1 MNAKLIGVV
10 LVAFLV
16 VMFFIQKSRISS
28 LELKL
33 DESKKLAESHA
44 STIET
49 MKLNN
54 AEVALIDK
62 TKTKELKDAKAQ
74 IEQLE
79 RDVAVGN
86 KRLLVNASCPA
97 VSTKPS
103 TARVDDERAAQLTA
117 NAERAYFRLRNQHE
131 LVIKQLTGIQEYVRA
146 LPAECV
152 AQPLVTA
159 R

>member
-16 VMFFIQKSRISS
+16 VMFFIQKAKINQ
-28 LELKL
+28 LQQELATAKA
-33 DESKKLAESHA
+33 LAESQQR
-44 STIET
+44 TVIQ
-49 MKLNN
+49 MQQQN
-54 AEVALIDK
+54 AKVALVSE

-79 RDVAVGN
+79 RDVAAGN
-86 KRLLVNASCPA
+86 KRLLVNARCPT
-97 VSTKPS
+97 VPTKPS
-103 TARVDDERAAQLTA
+103 TASVDDERTAQLTA

-131 LVIKQLTGIQEYVRA
+131 LVIKQLTGLQEYVRA
-146 LPAECV
+146 LSAECV

>member
-16 VMFFIQKSRISS
+16 AMFFIQKSRISS

-33 DESKKLAESHA
+33 DESTKLAESHA

-49 MKLNN
+49 MKRNN

-62 TKTKELKDAKAQ
+62 TKTKELEDAKAQ

-79 RDVAVGN
+79 RDVADGN
-86 KRLLVNASCPA
+86 KRLLVNARCPT
-97 VSTKPS
+97 VSAKPG
-103 TARVDDERAAQLTA
+103 TASMDDERTAQLTA

-131 LVIKQLTGIQEYVRA
+131 LVIKQLTGLQEYVKA
-146 LPAECV
+146 LPVECV

>member
-16 VMFFIQKSRISS
+16 AMFFIQKSRISS

-33 DESKKLAESHA
+33 DESTKLAESHA
-44 STIET
+44 STIGT
-49 MKLNN
+49 MKRNN
-54 AEVALIDK
+54 AEVALISE
-62 TKTKELKDAKAQ
+62 TKTKELNDAKAQ
-74 IEQLE
+74 IERLE
-79 RDVAVGN
+79 RDVAAGN
-86 KRLLVNASCPA
+86 RRLLVNARCPA
-97 VSTKPS
+97 VPAKPGAAS
-103 TARVDDERAAQLTA
+103 MDDERTAKLTA

-131 LVIKQLTGIQEYVRA
+131 LVIKQLTGLQEYVKA
-146 LPAECV
+146 LPVECV

>member
-10 LVAFLV
+10 LIAFLV
-16 VMFFIQKSRISS
+16 AMFFIQKSRISS

-49 MKLNN
+49 MKRNN

-62 TKTKELKDAKAQ
+62 TKTKELEDAKAQ

-79 RDVAVGN
+79 RDVAAGN

-97 VSTKPS
+97 VSAEPS
-103 TARVDDERAAQLTA
+103 SARVDDERTAQLTA

-131 LVIKQLTGIQEYVRA
+131 LVIKQLTGLQEYVRS
-146 LPAECV
+146 LPVECV

>member
-1 MNAKLIGVV
+1 MNAKLAGVV

-16 VMFFIQKSRISS
+16 AMFFIQKSQISQ
-28 LELKL
+28 LQQELVTAKA
-33 DESKKLAESHA
+33 LAEA
-44 STIET
+44 QQRTVT
-49 MKLNN
+49 QMQQQNTK
-54 AEVALIDK
+54 VALISE
-62 TKTKELKDAKAQ
+62 TITKELEDAKAQ

-79 RDVAVGN
+79 RDVAAGN
-86 KRLLVNASCPA
+86 KRLLVNASCPTVPA
-97 VSTKPS
+97 KPS
-103 TARVDDERAAQLTA
+103 TASVDDERTAQLTA

-131 LVIKQLTGIQEYVRA
+131 LVIKQLTGLQEYVRA

>member
-1 MNAKLIGVV
+1 MNARLIGVV

-16 VMFFIQKSRISS
+16 AMFFIQKSRISS

-33 DESKKLAESHA
+33 NESTKLAESHA

-49 MKLNN
+49 MKRNN
-54 AEVALIDK
+54 AEVALISE
-62 TKTKELKDAKAQ
+62 TKTKELNDAKAQ
-74 IEQLE
+74 IERLE
-79 RDVAVGN
+79 RDVAAGN
-86 KRLLVNASCPA
+86 RRLLVNARCPA
-97 VSTKPS
+97 VPAKPGAAS
-103 TARVDDERAAQLTA
+103 MDDERTAKLTA

-131 LVIKQLTGIQEYVRA
+131 LVIKQLTGLQEYVKA
-146 LPAECV
+146 LPVECV

>member
-16 VMFFIQKSRISS
+16 TMFFIQKSRISS

-33 DESKKLAESHA
+33 DESTKLAESHA
-44 STIET
+44 SAIET

-54 AEVALIDK
+54 AEVALIDE
-62 TKTKELKDAKAQ
+62 TKTKELEDAKAQ
-74 IEQLE
+74 IEQFE
-79 RDVAVGN
+79 RDVATGN
-86 KRLLVNASCPA
+86 KRLLVNANCHA
-97 VSTKPS
+97 VSTKS
-103 TARVDDERAAQLTA
+103 GTASVDDERTARLTA

-131 LVIKQLTGIQEYVRA
+131 LVIKQLTGLQEYVKA
-146 LPAECV
+146 LPVECV

>member
-16 VMFFIQKSRISS
+16 AMFFIQKSQINQ
-28 LELKL
+28 LQQELVTAKA
-33 DESKKLAESHA
+33 LAEA
-44 STIET
+44 QQRTVT
-49 MKLNN
+49 QMQQQN
-54 AEVALIDK
+54 AKVALISE
-62 TKTKELKDAKAQ
+62 TKTKELNDAKAQ

-79 RDVAVGN
+79 RDVAAGN

-97 VSTKPS
+97 VSAEPS
-103 TARVDDERAAQLTA
+103 TASVDDERTAQLTA
-117 NAERAYFRLRNQHE
+117 NAERNYFRLRNQHE
-131 LVIKQLTGIQEYVRA
+131 LVIKQLTGLQEYVRA

>member
-16 VMFFIQKSRISS
+16 AMFFIQRSWISS

-49 MKLNN
+49 MKLSNV
-54 AEVALIDK
+54 EVALIDE
-62 TKTKELKDAKAQ
+62 TKTKELEDAKAQ

-79 RDVAVGN
+79 RDIAAGN
-86 KRLLVNASCPA
+86 KRLLVNANCPA
-97 VSTKPS
+97 VSTKPG
-103 TARVDDERAAQLTA
+103 TASVDDERTAQLTA

-131 LVIKQLTGIQEYVRA
+131 LVIKQLTGLQEYVRA

>member
-16 VMFFIQKSRISS
+16 AMFFIQKSQINQ
-28 LELKL
+28 LQQELVTAKA
-33 DESKKLAESHA
+33 LAEA
-44 STIET
+44 QQRTVT
-49 MKLNN
+49 QMQQQN
-54 AEVALIDK
+54 AKVALISE
-62 TKTKELKDAKAQ
+62 TKTKELNNAKAQ
-74 IEQLE
+74 IEHLE
-79 RDVAVGN
+79 RDVAAGN
-86 KRLLVNASCPA
+86 KRLLVNARCPT

-103 TARVDDERAAQLTA
+103 TASVDDERTAQLTA

-131 LVIKQLTGIQEYVRA
+131 LVIKQLTGLQEYVRA

>member
-16 VMFFIQKSRISS
+16 AMFFIQKSRISS

-33 DESKKLAESHA
+33 DESTKLAESHA
-44 STIET
+44 STIGT
-49 MKLNN
+49 MKRNN
-54 AEVALIDK
+54 AEVALISE
-62 TKTKELKDAKAQ
+62 TKTKELNDAKAQ
-74 IEQLE
+74 IERLE
-79 RDVAVGN
+79 RDVAAGN
-86 KRLLVNASCPA
+86 RRLLVNARCPA
-97 VSTKPS
+97 VPAKPDAAS
-103 TARVDDERAAQLTA
+103 MDDERTAKLTA

-131 LVIKQLTGIQEYVRA
+131 LVIKQLTGLQEYVKA
-146 LPAECV
+146 LPVECV

>member
-16 VMFFIQKSRISS
+16 AMFFIQKSRISS

-33 DESKKLAESHA
+33 DETTKLAESHA

-49 MKLNN
+49 MKRNN
-54 AEVALIDK
+54 AEVALISV
-62 TKTKELKDAKAQ
+62 TKTKELNDAKAQ
-74 IEQLE
+74 IERLE
-79 RDVAVGN
+79 RDVAAGA
-86 KRLLVNASCPA
+86 KRLLVNARCLAVPA
-97 VSTKPS
+97 KPGAAS
-103 TARVDDERAAQLTA
+103 MDDERTAQLTA

-131 LVIKQLTGIQEYVRA
+131 LVIKQLTGLQEYVKA
-146 LPAECV
+146 LPVECV

>member
-16 VMFFIQKSRISS
+16 AMFFIQKSQINQ
-28 LELKL
+28 LQQKL
-33 DESKKLAESHA
+33 VTAKALAEA
-44 STIET
+44 QQRTVT
-49 MKLNN
+49 QMQQQN
-54 AEVALIDK
+54 AKIALISE
-62 TKTKELKDAKAQ
+62 TKTKELNNAKAQ

-79 RDVAVGN
+79 RDVAAGN
-86 KRLLVNASCPA
+86 KRLLVNARCPTVPA
-97 VSTKPS
+97 KPS
-103 TARVDDERAAQLTA
+103 TASVDDERAARLTA

-131 LVIKQLTGIQEYVRA
+131 LVIKQLTGLQEYVRA

>member
-1 MNAKLIGVV
+1 MNTKLIGVV

-16 VMFFIQKSRISS
+16 AMFFIQKSRISS

-33 DESKKLAESHA
+33 DESKKLAESLA

-62 TKTKELKDAKAQ
+62 TKTKELEDAKAR

-79 RDVAVGN
+79 RDVAAGN
-86 KRLLVNASCPA
+86 KRLLVNARCPA

-103 TARVDDERAAQLTA
+103 TASVDDERTAQLTA

-131 LVIKQLTGIQEYVRA
+131 LVIKQLTGLQEYVRT
-146 LPAECV
+146 LPVECV

>member
-16 VMFFIQKSRISS
+16 VMFFIQKSQINH
-28 LELKL
+28 LQQELATAKA
-33 DESKKLAESHA
+33 LAEA
-44 STIET
+44 QQRTVIQ
-49 MKLNN
+49 MQQQN
-54 AEVALIDK
+54 AKVALISE
-62 TKTKELKDAKAQ
+62 TKTKELNDAKAQ

-79 RDVAVGN
+79 RDVAAGN
-86 KRLLVNASCPA
+86 KRLLVNARCTIVP
-97 VSTKPS
+97 TKPS
-103 TARVDDERAAQLTA
+103 TALVDDERTAQLTA
-117 NAERAYFRLRNQHE
+117 NAERAYFRLRNQQE
-131 LVIKQLTGIQEYVRA
+131 LVIKQLTGLQEYVRA

>member
-1 MNAKLIGVV
+1 MNAKLAGVV

-16 VMFFIQKSRISS
+16 VMFFIQKSQISS

-33 DESKKLAESHA
+33 DESTKLVKSHV

-54 AEVALIDK
+54 AEVALIDE
-62 TKTKELKDAKAQ
+62 TKTKELNDAKAR

-79 RDVAVGN
+79 RDVAAGN
-86 KRLLVNASCPA
+86 KRLLVNASCSA
-97 VSTKPS
+97 VSAEPS
-103 TARVDDERAAQLTA
+103 TASVDDERTAQLTA

-131 LVIKQLTGIQEYVRA
+131 LVIKQLTGLQEYVRA

>member
-10 LVAFLV
+10 LVSFLV
-16 VMFFIQKSRISS
+16 AMFFIQKSRISS

-33 DESKKLAESHA
+33 DQSKKLAESHA

-62 TKTKELKDAKAQ
+62 TKTKELEDAKAQ

-79 RDVAVGN
+79 RDVADGN
-86 KRLLVNASCPA
+86 KRVLVNARCTT
-97 VSTKPS
+97 VSTKHS
-103 TARVDDERAAQLTA
+103 TASVDDERTAQLTA

-131 LVIKQLTGIQEYVRA
+131 LVIKQLTGLQEYVRT

>member
-79 RDVAVGN
+79 RDVATGN
-86 KRLLVNASCPA
+86 KRLLVSARCTTVP
-97 VSTKPS
+97 TKPS
-103 TARVDDERAAQLTA
+103 TASVDDERTAQLTA

-131 LVIKQLTGIQEYVRA
+131 LVIKQLTGLQEYVRA